1 MKFTYLVLV
10 ACAGLL
16 CAGALA
22 SAQTSPAT
30 SPSDQS
36 GMKNQSSSAQSGTAD
51 QSTPGDS
58 SQGNNLDTTSKS
70 PRVDAASAPPT
81 AGQDKTH
88 GNDMVSPNGNA
99 KDGSMKQANA
109 SRPEFSTLDTK
120 NRGVL
125 TAADVR
131 NNQWLSK
138 NFSKCDTDHDG
149 TLDRAEYNACH

>member
-22 SAQTSPAT
+22 NAQTSPAT

-36 GMKNQSSSAQSGTAD
+36 GMKSQSTSAQSGTAD
-51 QSTPGDS
+51 QSTPGNS

-81 AGQDKTH
+81 SGQDKTH
-88 GNDMVSPNGNA
+88 GNDMVSRTVTQKTVP
-99 KDGSMKQANA
+99 
-109 SRPEFSTLDTK
+109 
-120 NRGVL
+120 
-125 TAADVR
+125 
-131 NNQWLSK
+131 
-138 NFSKCDTDHDG
+138 
-149 TLDRAEYNACH
+149 